1 MKSTL
6 EELMILIVLLPLFLI
21 ILPWALFITMRHA
34 KDGREYDKRLKE
46 GMQKFQEENK

>member
-21 ILPWALFITMRHA
+21 ILPWALFITMRYA
-34 KDGREYDKRLKE
+34 KDGGEYDKRLKQSI
-46 GMQKFQEENK
+46 QKFQEENK